1 MCCLFSQRGEFEMHQ
16 LDSIHVQRY
25 SLKRKG
31 DFFILGLLLF
41 NLTDGPILYNSLPA
55 IPKNYFPR

>member
-1 MCCLFSQRGEFEMHQ
+1 MHQ

>member
-1 MCCLFSQRGEFEMHQ
+1 MCICMSFLFSQRGKFEVHQ

-31 DFFILGLLLF
+31 DFFISGRLLF
-41 NLTDGPILYNSLPA
+41 NPTDGPILYNSLPT
-55 IPKNYFPR
+55 IP